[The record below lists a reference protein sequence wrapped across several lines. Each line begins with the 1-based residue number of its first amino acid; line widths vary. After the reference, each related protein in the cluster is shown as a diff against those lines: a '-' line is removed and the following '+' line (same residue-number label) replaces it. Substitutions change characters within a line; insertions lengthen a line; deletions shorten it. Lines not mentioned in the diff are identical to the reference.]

1 MSGQIDTNVNNYS
14 RAELLAI
21 LDLNDNASDQQIIDA
36 SDKYIDKFTNENK
49 GTLALFFQKIQD
61 RLLESNDNYIDEA
74 NASADGPQLS
84 DFQTNLWYGDQAL
97 TQSDPIQR
105 NKITDREQKIDIY
118 DNQHVPMNRQQL
130 GVANVIDP
138 GVAQDKLN
146 PNLKNITSRYINLDS
161 QFRQPGMTAT
171 DYTLDLSDP
180 LTNVLSLRLY
190 SIQIPFTWYK
200 IDYKYNNTCFWV
212 HINDPTPGKG
222 EIDVVINI
230 EPGNY
235 NSTTFKPA
243 LIKAFEDVGFTSG
256 TFTINYNSANAKLNI
271 ILNGATYTD
280 PTTSVSYT
288 ITGIPIDNTFDSTT
302 DSYFIF
308 FDPTGKY
315 NCDNDFNYCNQSA
328 NLIFNNTLGWI
339 MGFREPIIPIYNGNG
354 NTGTAV
360 LDLSGTKYL
369 ILILDDYNQ
378 NHINNGLISITE
390 LSNKVDMP
398 SYYNLSLP
406 KYCPP
411 TTTFNNEFNPNE
423 FDATYN
429 PTPTYLPSAPRTLT
443 QAQIYTINEI
453 AKNNNRN
460 TNYRVKA
467 PTNSDT
473 FALIPIKYGSMNTGE
488 MYVEFGGTMQDNK
501 RIYFG
506 PVDIDRM
513 HIKLVDDR
521 GYTLDLHGADWCI
534 TLISE
539 NLYQY

>member
-21 LDLNDNASDQQIIDA
+21 LDLDDEASDQDIINASDN
-36 SDKYIDKFTNENK
+36 YIDKFTNENK
-49 GTLALFFQKIQD
+49 NTLALFFQKIQD
-61 RLLESNDNYIDEA
+61 SLLASNDNYIDDA
-74 NASADGPQLS
+74 NASIDGPQLR
-84 DFQTNLWYGDQAL
+84 DFQTDLWYGNQAL
-97 TQSDPIQR
+97 PQSDANQR
-105 NKITDREQKIDIY
+105 NKITDREQKIDVY
-118 DNQHVPMNRQQL
+118 DNDHVPMNRQQL
-130 GVANVIDP
+130 GVANVVDP
-138 GVAQDKLN
+138 GVAQDTLN

-161 QFRQPGMTAT
+161 QFRQPGTTAT

-212 HINDPTPGKG
+212 HINDSING
-222 EIDVVINI
+222 EVDVLVSI

-235 NSTTFKPA
+235 NPTTFQTA
-243 LIKAFEDVGFTSG
+243 LNTSFTNAGFTG
-256 TFTINYNSANAKLNI
+256 FTVSYSSASAKLTI
-271 ILNGATYTD
+271 KLDGAIYTD
-280 PTTSVSYT
+280 PTTLIAYT
-288 ITGIPIDNTFDSTT
+288 ISGINPTNSTFDANT

-308 FDPTGKY
+308 FDSSGHF
-315 NCDNDFNYCNQSA
+315 NCDNDNNYCNQST
-328 NLIFNNTLGWI
+328 NMTFNNTLGWI
-339 MGFREPIIPIYNGNG
+339 MGFRLATVPVYNGSG
-354 NTGTAV
+354 NTGDAV
-360 LDLSGTKYL
+360 LDLTGTKYL

-390 LSNKVDMP
+390 ISNKVNMP

-411 TTTFNNEFNPNE
+411 VTTFNNEFNPDE

-429 PTPTYLPSAPRTLT
+429 PTPTYLPSAPRTLK
-443 QAQIYTINEI
+443 QAQLYTINEI

-460 TNYRVKA
+460 TNYRTKA
-467 PTNSDT
+467 PTSSDT
-473 FALIPIKYGSMNTGE
+473 FALVPIKYGSMNTGE

-506 PVDIDRM
+506 PVNIDRM
-513 HIKLVDDR
+513 HIKLIDDK

>member
-1 MSGQIDTNVNNYS
+1 MSTQIDTNVNNYS

-21 LDLNDNASDQQIIDA
+21 LDLDDEASDQDIINA

-49 GTLALFFQKIQD
+49 NTLALFFQKIQD
-61 RLLESNDNYIDEA
+61 SLLSSNDNYVDDA
-74 NASADGPQLS
+74 NASADGPQLR
-84 DFQTNLWYGDQAL
+84 DFQTDLWYGNQAL
-97 TQSDPIQR
+97 PQSDTNQR
-105 NKITDREQKIDIY
+105 NKITDREQKIDVY
-118 DNQHVPMNRQQL
+118 DNDHVPMNRQQL
-130 GVANVIDP
+130 GVANVVDP
-138 GVAQDKLN
+138 GVAQDTLN

-161 QFRQPGMTAT
+161 QFRQPGTIAT

-200 IDYKYNNTCFWV
+200 IDYKYNNTCFWI
-212 HINDPTPGKG
+212 HINDVGVG
-222 EIDVVINI
+222 EIDVLVSI

-235 NSTTFKPA
+235 NSTTFQTA
-243 LIKAFEDVGFTSG
+243 LSSSLVHAGFTLG
-256 TFTINYNSANAKLNI
+256 TFTISYSSASAKI
-271 ILNGATYTD
+271 TIKLNGATYTD
-280 PTTSVSYT
+280 PTTLTVYTVS
-288 ITGIPIDNTFDSTT
+288 GIDPTTSTFDFAT

-308 FDPTGKY
+308 FDSSGQF
-315 NCDNDFNYCNQSA
+315 NCDNDNNFCNQSTSM
-328 NLIFNNTLGWI
+328 IFNNTLGWI
-339 MGFREPIIPIYNGNG
+339 MGFRTPTVPIYNGSG
-354 NTGTAV
+354 NTGDAV
-360 LDLSGTKYL
+360 LDLTGTKYL

-390 LSNKVDMP
+390 ISNKVNMP

-411 TTTFNNEFNPNE
+411 VTRFNNEFNPDE

-443 QAQIYTINEI
+443 QAQLYTINEI

-460 TNYRVKA
+460 TNYRTKA
-467 PTNSDT
+467 PTSSDT

-513 HIKLVDDR
+513 HIKLIDDK